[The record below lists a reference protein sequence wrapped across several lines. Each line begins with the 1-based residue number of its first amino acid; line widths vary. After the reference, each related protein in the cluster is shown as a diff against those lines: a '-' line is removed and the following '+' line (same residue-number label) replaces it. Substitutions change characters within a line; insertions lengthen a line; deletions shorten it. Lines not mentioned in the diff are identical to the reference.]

1 MTSVKLLGVGFV
13 DKNCW
18 YTRAQTCR
26 VLLGSAGG
34 FAGGGKDK
42 TGIKGTLLS
51 YSILQYQIFLLVLGN
66 LREML
71 HLKQF
76 SDSLSC

>member
-1 MTSVKLLGVGFV
+1 MIKIAGKSPDLPNSF
-13 DKNCW
+13 
-18 YTRAQTCR
+18 
-26 VLLGSAGG
+26 GSAGG
-34 FAGGGKDK
+34 VAGGGKDK

-76 SDSLSC
+76 SDSLSR